1 MVRKR
6 LRIDSLWIA
15 LAVVLLIMGAVLFLF
30 TRGTVYMATIRHF
43 KIDLAD
49 ALSEVQTSGGGL
61 VAKNGGEPYPLTADA
76 ADKLCM
82 YLIEANFLDARQPKR
97 YGVHYTVALDG
108 GAKLELYCCS
118 SYTVYTEF
126 VTAAGKTYRYE
137 LNREDTKT
145 AGGQHPELDLARMLK
160 NANAAP

>member
-49 ALSEVQTSGGGL
+49 ALSEVQTSGGA
-61 VAKNGGEPYPLTADA
+61 VSAYGGRCGQA
-76 ADKLCM
+76 
-82 YLIEANFLDARQPKR
+82 
-97 YGVHYTVALDG
+97 VHVSHRG
-108 GAKLELYCCS
+108 EL
-118 SYTVYTEF
+118 
-126 VTAAGKTYRYE
+126 
-137 LNREDTKT
+137 
-145 AGGQHPELDLARMLK
+145 P
-160 NANAAP
+160 